1 MAYYPKAFTA
11 GTAQP
16 LSCVWAAICV
26 QPFYLSH
33 LAQTWGS
40 VAVALKIPLWE
51 IILST
56 QQKALGEARKPWPSK
71 VKPSP
76 GCTAEAVNPSE
87 TPKAAHMYPASPTPC
102 QLVQACPPSR
112 AKAGP
117 AQQPTPPAGLVFR
130 LVVAWFT
137 WKHLP
142 SRTGD
147 LRGPWTQV
155 HQAHVKASGSSEHS
169 VGFSWCHC
177 TFWKL
182 PSTLASLSFP
192 LADFIAKCAFA
203 CVSGGL
209 WGVGCSGRNSCL
221 QGLVLCNYVQLE
233 FSVDRD
239 RFTSY
244 K

>member
-1 MAYYPKAFTA
+1 MCLSCNLCSALLSLSPCSDLGKCGCCTQNPSLGNHFIHTAKGPWRSEKALTEQSQAFSGMHSRSRESKWNAQSCPYVPSFSYSLPA
-11 GTAQP
+11 GTGVPAEQGKG
-16 LSCVWAAICV
+16 W
-26 QPFYLSH
+26 
-33 LAQTWGS
+33 T
-40 VAVALKIPLWE
+40 
-51 IILST
+51 
-56 QQKALGEARKPWPSK
+56 
-71 VKPSP
+71 SP
-76 GCTAEAVNPSE
+76 
-87 TPKAAHMYPASPTPC
+87 AAHPTC
-102 QLVQACPPSR
+102 WAGVQAGC
-112 AKAGP
+112 
-117 AQQPTPPAGLVFR
+117 GLVHMEAPSLQNR
-130 LVVAWFT
+130 WPAW
-137 WKHLP
+137 P
-142 SRTGD
+142 VDTGT
-147 LRGPWTQV
+147 P
-155 HQAHVKASGSSEHS
+155 AHVKASGSSEHS